1 MRITEPDPDNQPTRD
16 DSQLAL
22 LRNDMGDAA
31 DEVVAAY
38 QETISGELQNLRG
51 LSDQAPG
58 ADSKRHAHTIKS
70 SSLAIGAM
78 RLAHL
83 GAQLEKAIHN
93 GEAVDLPAAI
103 AGLEQEFKKYLTG

>member
-38 QETISGELQNLRG
+38 
-51 LSDQAPG
+51 QAPG